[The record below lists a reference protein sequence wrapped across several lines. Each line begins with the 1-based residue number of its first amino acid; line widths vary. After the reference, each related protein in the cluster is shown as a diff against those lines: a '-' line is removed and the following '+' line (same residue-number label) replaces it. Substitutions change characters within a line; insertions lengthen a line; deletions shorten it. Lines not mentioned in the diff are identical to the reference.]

1 MDDIKVKHNCVSS
14 LTGVKIFGV
23 TGTLSSLTGISSST
37 VEIPTLTYNKT
48 YTQTLSSVPK
58 MFIVW
63 NADSGLCVV
72 IDHRT
77 LEYATNMPANIWI
90 DSTDTVLSDDYTGTF
105 ALNTGYCFRGSGQ
118 ASARHSTITFTVC
131 PVTTYKISTHSTAY
145 ANIMYVL

>member
-58 MFIVW
+58 MFIV
-63 NADSGLCVV
+63 
-72 IDHRT
+72 
-77 LEYATNMPANIWI
+77 
-90 DSTDTVLSDDYTGTF
+90 
-105 ALNTGYCFRGSGQ
+105 
-118 ASARHSTITFTVC
+118 
-131 PVTTYKISTHSTAY
+131 
-145 ANIMYVL
+145 